1 MIDPVI
7 KYQGVNPL
15 NYRIVIQ
22 RALEYRN
29 QLKLNSLT
37 FRGASASYTRKKKWK
52 TAPKVTLH
60 SSEYG
65 KKTHTIKKPSTQREC
80 KVLIAILYSLGH
92 IENALRSCV
101 LFYNDKK
108 GKVQS
113 IATKHGPEHS
123 DYMKELIMI
132 LNEPEFV
139 ESIENS
145 FDTPLPEDLMS
156 LEIELL
162 ESMFGDGKISNNTV
176 HDLKKKH
183 ACDELEIAETLGE
196 LRDRTDL
203 GNRQIP
209 VMNLDNIPA
218 VEHLRMKK
226 DLQEQIEHLKDS
238 KDELI
243 DKRKILQA
251 EKKSIDIALKD
262 ARAEVQKLMNRSLW
276 ARILNKKA

>member
-1 MIDPVI
+1 MIAPVI
-7 KYQGVNPL
+7 KYQGVNPM

-29 QLKLNSLT
+29 QLELNSLT
-37 FRGASASYTRKKKWK
+37 FRGASASYTQKKKWEN
-52 TAPKVTLH
+52 APKVTLH
-60 SSEYG
+60 SSEGG
-65 KKTHTIKKPSTQREC
+65 KKSHNIKKPSTQLEC
-80 KVLIAILYSLGH
+80 KALVAILYSLGH
-92 IENALRSCV
+92 IENALRSCN

-123 DYMKELIMI
+123 DYMKELIAI
-132 LNEPEFV
+132 LNEPGFV
-139 ESIENS
+139 ESIESS
-145 FDTPLPEDLMS
+145 FETPLPEDLKS

-162 ESMFGDGKISNNTV
+162 ESLFDDGEISNNTV
-176 HDLKKKH
+176 HELKKKH
-183 ACDELEIAETLGE
+183 ACDELYIEEALGD
-196 LRDRTDL
+196 LRNRTDL

-209 VMNLDNIPA
+209 VMNLESIPA
-218 VEHLRMKK
+218 IEHLRMKK

-243 DKRKILQA
+243 DEKRALQA
-251 EKKSIDIALKD
+251 EMKSIDIDLKD
-262 ARAEVQKLMNRSLW
+262 SRVEVQKLMNRSLW